1 MSENLQII
9 TFLEIIKELRLEG
22 IEHEIKGRAG
32 TPKGSLA

>member
-9 TFLEIIKELRLEG
+9 TFLEFTEELRIEG
-22 IEHEIKGRAG
+22 KEHEIKGRAG